1 MGLLIIDKPLGWT
14 SQDVVN
20 KIRRIYK
27 TKQVGHTGTLDPL
40 ASGVL
45 VILIGN
51 TCKLSDYFVKG
62 EKEYIASI
70 TLGIQT
76 PTLDLESPI
85 IKEENPLINKEE
97 IIKACNSFLGESE
110 QIPPL
115 TSAIKVNGIP
125 LYDFAHKGL
134 DYSVPKRKINIYD
147 IKILDYSNEDIKAP
161 KLENSN
167 RNINIKPINLQ
178 YTHTT
183 VKVQIKCSHGTYI
196 RAIARDLG
204 ARLNTLGTLT
214 GLERISNNNFN
225 INECIQLED
234 IINSPTPEN
243 FLIDDKVLK
252 NIFPYENLNDDEFKS
267 ISFGQFIPK
276 ERENIE
282 LPLLLFN
289 NDEFIGIGRIKDNL
303 LKPKRLFAIQSRDNK
318 LQISNDK

>member
-1 MGLLIIDKPLGWT
+1 MALLIIDKPLGWT

-51 TCKLSDYFVKG
+51 ACKLSDYFVKG
-62 EKEYIASI
+62 EKEYIASV
-70 TLGIQT
+70 TLGIKT
-76 PTLDLESPI
+76 PTLDLESEI
-85 IKEENPLINKEE
+85 IEENNPSLTIEE
-97 IIKACNSFLGESE
+97 ITKACKSFLGESE
-110 QIPPL
+110 QTPPL

-134 DYSVPKRKINIYD
+134 DYTVPKRKINIYD
-147 IKILDYSNEDIKAP
+147 INILECSHKDIKIS

-167 RNINIKPINLQ
+167 RNININPIYLKYNHL
-178 YTHTT
+178 T
-183 VKVQIKCSHGTYI
+183 VKIKIKCSHGTYI
-196 RAIARDLG
+196 RAFARDLG
-204 ARLNTLGTLT
+204 EKLNTFGTLT

-225 INECIQLED
+225 INDCIQLD
-234 IINSPTPEN
+234 TIINSKNPEEL
-243 FLIDDKVLK
+243 LIDDNILK
-252 NIFPYENLNDDEFKS
+252 NIFPYENLSDEEVKS
-267 ISFGQFIPK
+267 IGFGQFIPK

-289 NDEFIGIGRIKDNL
+289 NDKFVGIGRIKDKL
-303 LKPKRLFAIQSRDNK
+303 LKPKRVFINK
-318 LQISNDK
+318 